1 MELEQR
7 VEALELEVK
16 TLENEIH
23 RTLVEIQATL
33 PEKPVNPAR
42 WQRKAWVLALL
53 NMLVA
58 VTLFT
63 NIYLY
68 IPGSAPF
75 YIDPALAAW
84 LRAFWIAVAF
94 IWLLLQMYP
103 LALLLEQENQ
113 QWQGLVWRN
122 AVAFLRAHPGLMLG
136 LTLVV
141 LVMALL
147 NAVFPAMWFVVGLV
161 LLAAVVGV
169 GVWRLVEL
177 YWNQGRAH

>member
-1 MELEQR
+1 VELEQR
-7 VEALELEVK
+7 VKALEDQVRMLK
-16 TLENEIH
+16 NDIQGTLADI
-23 RTLVEIQATL
+23 RVVL
-33 PEKPVNPAR
+33 PDKPAAPAR
-42 WQRKAWVLALL
+42 WQGKAWLLALL

-68 IPGSAPF
+68 VPIAAPF
-75 YIDPALAAW
+75 ALSPLLHTW
-84 LRAFWIAVAF
+84 LRALWIAVAF
-94 IWLLLQMYP
+94 VWLLLQMYP

-122 AVAFLRAHPGLMLG
+122 ALGFLRAHPGLMLG

-161 LLAAVVGV
+161 ILAAVAGV
-169 GVWRLVEL
+169 AVWRLVEL
-177 YWNQGRAH
+177 YWNRAREY

>member
-7 VEALELEVK
+7 VKALEDQVH
-16 TLENEIH
+16 TLKNEIQG
-23 RTLVEIQATL
+23 TLADIRVAL
-33 PEKPVNPAR
+33 PEKPATPAR
-42 WQRKAWVLALL
+42 WQGKAWLLALL
-53 NMLVA
+53 NMLLA
-58 VTLFT
+58 VMLFT

-68 IPGSAPF
+68 IPTATPF
-75 YIDPALAAW
+75 AMSLVLRSW

-94 IWLLLQMYP
+94 AWLLLQMYP

-122 AVAFLRAHPGLMLG
+122 AVVFLRAHPGLILG

-147 NAVFPAMWFVVGLV
+147 NAVFPAVWFVVGLV
-161 LLAAVVGV
+161 LLAAVVGLA
-169 GVWRLVEL
+169 VWRLVEL
-177 YWNQGRAH
+177 YLNQVRAH

>member
-1 MELEQR
+1 M
-7 VEALELEVK
+7 
-16 TLENEIH
+16 
-23 RTLVEIQATL
+23 
-33 PEKPVNPAR
+33 
-42 WQRKAWVLALL
+42 ALL

-68 IPGSAPF
+68 IPTVSPF
-75 YIDPALAAW
+75 ALSPLLRSW
-84 LRAFWIAVAF
+84 LHAFWIALAF

-122 AVAFLRAHPGLMLG
+122 TVAFIRAHPGLMLG

-147 NAVFPAMWFVVGLV
+147 NAVFPAVWFVVGLV

-169 GVWRLVEL
+169 GVWRLAEL
-177 YWNQGRAH
+177 YWNRARAH